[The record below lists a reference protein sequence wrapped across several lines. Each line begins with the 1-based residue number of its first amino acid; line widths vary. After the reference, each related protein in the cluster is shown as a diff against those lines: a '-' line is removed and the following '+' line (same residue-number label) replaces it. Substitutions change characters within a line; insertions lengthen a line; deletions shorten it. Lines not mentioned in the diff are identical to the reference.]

1 MSKYGLPAKIVEVEN
16 HVGHWKVGTGASSL
30 VDEVRES
37 RKIASRVHAILTADK
52 VPSTY
57 FQDDISTNKNQ
68 NLTTL
73 VKHHN
78 ADENGLVVS
87 WHLNAVGPVTQSGI
101 GTEVLYANEK
111 WKPLAEALSA
121 AIAKAGN
128 FKNRGAKLRK
138 DLYVLNSTK
147 EPSILV
153 ETFFVNST
161 ADVAMYNR
169 HFEDIC
175 QAAAKVLADAVGKT
189 INKAPAPVDPVINTN
204 LKFSS
209 QALTTKVNA
218 IISDRDKQRE
228 LIIKAIAAGAIN
240 DSWLAKFDNK
250 TLEANDFF
258 GLAVLHLATQ

>member
-1 MSKYGLPAKIVEVEN
+1 MSKYGLPASITELEN
-16 HVGHWKVGTGASSL
+16 HVGHWKVGTGASGL
-30 VDEVRES
+30 VDEVKES
-37 RKIASRVHAILTADK
+37 RKIANRVHGILTAAK

-57 FQDDISTNKNQ
+57 YQDETSTNKNQ

-78 ADENGLVVS
+78 ADTNGLVVS
-87 WHLNAVGPVTQSGI
+87 WHLNASGGITQSGI

-147 EPSILV
+147 EPAIIV

-161 ADVAMYNR
+161 ADVTMYNR

-175 QAAAKVLADAVGKT
+175 QAAAEVLAEAVGKKINTVPAPT
-189 INKAPAPVDPVINTN
+189 INTTLN
-204 LKFSS
+204 FSS
-209 QALTTKVNA
+209 KALTTKVNA
-218 IISDRDKQRE
+218 IISNRDKQRE
-228 LIIKAIAAGAIN
+228 LIIKAIEADSIN
-240 DSWLAKFDNK
+240 ESWLANFDK
-250 TLEANDFF
+250 KETGANDIL
-258 GLAVLHLATQ
+258 GLALLHLASN

>member
-1 MSKYGLPAKIVEVEN
+1 MSKYGLPTSIVEVEN

-37 RKIASRVHAILTADK
+37 RKIASRVHDILTAAK

-57 FQDDISTNKNQ
+57 YQDETSSNKNQ

-78 ADENGLVVS
+78 ADTNGLVVS
-87 WHLNAVGPVTQSGI
+87 WHLNASTGTTKSGI

-111 WKPLAEALSA
+111 WKPLAEALSS

-147 EPSILV
+147 EPAIIV

-161 ADVAMYNR
+161 ADVTMYKR

-175 QAAAKVLADAVGKT
+175 QAAANVLAEAIGKK
-189 INKAPAPVDPVINTN
+189 INNVPVPTINTN
-204 LKFSS
+204 LTFSS
-209 QALTTKVNA
+209 KALTTKVNS
-218 IISDRDKQRE
+218 ILSDRDKQRE
-228 LIIKAIAAGAIN
+228 LIVKAIEAGAIN
-240 DSWLAKFDNK
+240 NSWLANFDK
-250 TLEANDFF
+250 KETVANDIF
-258 GLAVLHLATQ
+258 GLALLHLASK

>member
-1 MSKYGLPAKIVEVEN
+1 MSKYGLPTSIVEVEN

-37 RKIASRVHAILTADK
+37 RKIASRVHAILTAAK

-57 FQDDISTNKNQ
+57 YQDETSSNKNQ

-78 ADENGLVVS
+78 ADTNGLVVS
-87 WHLNAVGPVTQSGI
+87 WHLNASTGTTPSGI

-111 WKPLAEALSA
+111 WKPLADAISA

-138 DLYVLNSTK
+138 DLYVLNGTK
-147 EPSILV
+147 EPAIIV

-161 ADVAMYNR
+161 ADVTMYKR

-175 QAAAKVLADAVGKT
+175 QAAANVLAEAVGKSLKPST
-189 INKAPAPVDPVINTN
+189 SSTVEGKAENDRARKLIRKAVASEVFKSSHNDVD
-204 LKFSS
+204 KYS
-209 QALTTKVNA
+209 QAQLYEYM
-218 IISDRDKQRE
+218 I
-228 LIIKAIAAGAIN
+228 
-240 DSWLAKFDNK
+240 
-250 TLEANDFF
+250 TLGER
-258 GLAVLHLATQ
+258 LLK